1 MIMFPFCYY
10 FIFFLEL
17 TFAFSFSSFC
27 FLCNYH
33 YFISKSYHMTLKLLS
48 PWSYASYN
56 LSVLCSRTLLSPYS
70 FWIGCSLNSKVSLEP
85 RILFFSFFFF
95 GVMEGF
101 LSLLSCVW
109 THGCCTA
116 RNNTQ
121 SHHWTVQIV
130 TTIPPYTPPFC
141 ASTSCCLVLRI
152 LGIRWYTH
160 TQQGRYCLNSRK
172 NCLEEGG
179 G

>member
-85 RILFFSFFFF
+85 RILFFFFFF
-95 GVMEGF
+95 F
-101 LSLLSCVW
+101 WC
-109 THGCCTA
+109 HGRIPFTSILCL
-116 RNNTQ
+116 NTWMLHSQ
-121 SHHWTVQIV
+121 EQHSVTPLDCSNSNHHPPLH
-130 TTIPPYTPPFC
+130 TTILCIYLLLFGT
-141 ASTSCCLVLRI
+141 
-152 LGIRWYTH
+152 
-160 TQQGRYCLNSRK
+160 
-172 NCLEEGG
+172 
-179 G
+179 